1 MFRGVNCAEVLE
13 TARQRI
19 AGSPLPVTLRDERR
33 TATTIHAITYDF
45 DREFRLD
52 LLSGVLAGLIFG
64 IPSEQERVEVLEC
77 TFALIRDGVRETGEG
92 HVDCQPMRKNG
103 GVNDVEYCGGDIIQN
118 DFETTDRAFDRALR
132 RRAGDCL
139 QITTGDLNATYSLV
153 RQLMTGV
160 DLVVLVCVI
169 VEAIVEEY
177 GGQPPDEVLNGL
189 QDLIRNTIAAID
201 WMSASDGLMH

>member
-1 MFRGVNCAEVLE
+1 
-13 TARQRI
+13 
-19 AGSPLPVTLRDERR
+19 
-33 TATTIHAITYDF
+33 
-45 DREFRLD
+45 
-52 LLSGVLAGLIFG
+52 
-64 IPSEQERVEVLEC
+64 
-77 TFALIRDGVRETGEG
+77 
-92 HVDCQPMRKNG
+92 MRKNG

-118 DFETTDRAFDRALR
+118 DFETTERAFDRALR

-189 QDLIRNTIAAID
+189 QDLIRNIIAAID